1 MLSLLAAAVAVP
13 LAPREKNVLPGP
25 MIYSARDA
33 PGPMIIDSSFSSV
46 VPLATLDDD
55 FVAKAEEATRAAAA
69 AIKEQTDAIKVE
81 EAKVK
86 ASEKAFAAA
95 DEQEKAGGPM
105 SGVMPE
111 DEGLVSEATQKMRD
125 DEDLITKQRDAMQ
138 IAEQEARAAIAS
150 SPEGFVNEA
159 DAEYV
164 AKEKASAA
172 AAEATMKEDAAK
184 IKAQTDAME
193 AGLPGVQAP
202 APSPYAVQ
210 APAPDAVA
218 VAPEAVGVQA
228 PAPDPSLQAPAPDA
242 VGVQAPAPVSVS
254 PEAAAAAAIADADDA
269 DMDAQERQKK
279 LEDAEDDAELAEE
292 ERRGE
297 EIEKVQEEAEEM
309 EELQQ
314 EAQQEIEEQTEK
326 AEKQAAKTVKKARE
340 AKEKA
345 LEKRVLAARSAKAAA
360 QKAAQKAG
368 GELPKP
374 TGKASRFSSARKL
387 SKLFLHGEPSDNL
400 EMAGLTIHCFDDTE
414 TNALKW
420 MPNAMRRDQIL
431 GNCAH
436 PPRVLKNSPIAD
448 LVGAECDYAFE
459 EEHEKRQANRR
470 KPDRLKEMLARY
482 GVEPEDNWDKEKLVE
497 ELITA
502 KRTYHS
508 ERQAERRAARRAR
521 RLETASDSNTSDA
534 RMIPARSFWSTS
546 VINYG
551 QRTTFGRAGVILS
564 PDHNVVQCAFPADM
578 GTMDSGCAI
587 KAMNMDLK
595 SAIEKSQWG
604 GYNEVLVDT
613 QAYLD
618 NLPRSLAAFVYGLR
632 GSETEEV
639 AGDNAGET
647 ATTYLAFLNF
657 YNLTQADL
665 PLLRVEYDAP
675 YDEFSPDMFAN
686 GTTAPGAVFSDVSF
700 SAAHI
705 AASYRKRLSAKHH
718 LGKVPEPKWLGEGH
732 AFREGA
738 LKLDK
743 KHEQQIKR
751 QMQTQKQKA
760 KVQPLKAKVQP
771 PKAELKAE
779 LKTELKDVKKLKA
792 QYQKLKAKKAK
803 PSEAE
808 LRSELDAE
816 MKQRDILKAEL
827 KSEKLKAKVQPWGR

>member
-1 MLSLLAAAVAVP
+1 MLSLLVGTAAVP
-13 LAPREKNVLPGP
+13 LAPREKNNLPGP

-33 PGPMIIDSSFSSV
+33 PGPMIIDTKFSSV

-69 AIKEQTDAIKVE
+69 AIKEQTDAIKIE

-86 ASEKAFAAA
+86 ESEKAYAAA
-95 DEQEKAGGPM
+95 DQQQKAGAL
-105 SGVMPE
+105 SGVNPE
-111 DEGLVSEATQKMRD
+111 DEGLVSEATQKMRE
-125 DEDLITKQRDAMQ
+125 DEAAIMKQRDAMQ

-150 SPEGFVNEA
+150 SPQGFTNEN
-159 DAEYV
+159 DAAYV
-164 AKEKASAA
+164 ANEKASAA
-172 AAEATMKEDAAK
+172 AAEATMREDEAK

-193 AGLPGVQAP
+193 AGGAPVQAP

-210 APAPDAVA
+210 QPAPDAVA

-228 PAPDPSLQAPAPDA
+228 PAPEA

-254 PEAAAAAAIADADDA
+254 PEAAAAAAVADADDA
-269 DMDAQERQKK
+269 DMDAEARQKK
-279 LEDAEDDAELAEE
+279 LEDAQDDAELAEE
-292 ERRGE
+292 ARRGE
-297 EIEKVQEEAEEM
+297 EIDKVQEEADKM

-314 EAQQEIEEQTEK
+314 EAEQEIEEEKEQT
-326 AEKQAAKTVKKARE
+326 EKQAARAMKKARQ

-345 LEKRVLAARSAKAAA
+345 LEKRVLATRSAKAAA
-360 QKAAQKAG
+360 QKAAEKAG
-368 GELPKP
+368 EELPKP

-387 SKLFLHGEPSDNL
+387 SKLFLRGAPSDSL

-414 TNALKW
+414 NWGQKW
-420 MPNAMRRDQIL
+420 MPSAMRRDQIL
-431 GNCAH
+431 GSCAH
-436 PPRVLKNSPIAD
+436 PPRVLKNSPIAE
-448 LVGAECDYAFE
+448 LVGAECDYAFDE
-459 EEHEKRQANRR
+459 KHEVRHAERMKS
-470 KPDRLKEMLARY
+470 DRLKEELVRN
-482 GVEPEDNWDKEKLVE
+482 GVEPEDNWDKDTLVE
-497 ELITA
+497 QLVKA
-502 KRTYHS
+502 KRANHA
-508 ERQAERRAARRAR
+508 ERQAERRAARR
-521 RLETASDSNTSDA
+521 LESASDSNTSDA
-534 RMIPARSFWSTS
+534 RLIPARSFWSTS
-546 VINYG
+546 VINYD

-578 GTMDSGCAI
+578 GTMDSGCGVT
-587 KAMNMDLK
+587 AMNMDLK
-595 SAIEKSQWG
+595 SAIAGSRWG

-632 GSETEEV
+632 GSEAEDV

-647 ATTYLAFLNF
+647 ATTYLAFLDF
-657 YNLTQADL
+657 YNMTEADL
-665 PLLRVEYDAP
+665 PLLRVEYDVPFDKYA
-675 YDEFSPDMFAN
+675 PDMFQN

-718 LGKVPEPKWLGEGH
+718 LGKVPEPKLWLGEGH

-738 LKLDK
+738 RKLDK

-751 QMQTQKQKA
+751 QMQTQKQK
-760 KVQPLKAKVQP
+760 VQPLKAQ
-771 PKAELKAE
+771 

-792 QYQKLKAKKAK
+792 QYKKLKAKKAK

-808 LRSELDAE
+808 LRSELSTE

-827 KSEKLKAKVQPWGR
+827 KSEKLKAKVQPWGQ

>member
-1 MLSLLAAAVAVP
+1 
-13 LAPREKNVLPGP
+13 

-33 PGPMIIDSSFSSV
+33 PGPMIIDAKFSSV
-46 VPLATLDDD
+46 VPLASLEDD
-55 FVAKAEEATRAAAA
+55 FVAKAEEATRAATA
-69 AIKEQTDAIKVE
+69 AIKEQTDAIKIE

-86 ASEKAFAAA
+86 ESEKAYAAA
-95 DEQEKAGGPM
+95 DQQQKAGAL
-105 SGVMPE
+105 SGVNAE
-111 DEGLVSEATQKMRD
+111 DEGLVSEATQRMR
-125 DEDLITKQRDAMQ
+125 EDLDTIEKQKDAMQ
-138 IAEQEARAAIAS
+138 IAEQEARAATAS
-150 SPEGFVNEA
+150 SPPGFTNDA
-159 DAEYV
+159 DAAYV
-164 AKEKASAA
+164 ANEKASAA
-172 AAEATMKEDAAK
+172 AAEATMRENEAK
-184 IKAQTDAME
+184 IKEQTDAME
-193 AGLPGVQAP
+193 AGGAPVQAP
-202 APSPYAVQ
+202 APSPYAVQEPAPDAVAVAPEAVGVQ

-228 PAPDPSLQAPAPDA
+228 PAPDA
-242 VGVQAPAPVSVS
+242 VAVQAPAPVSVS

-269 DMDAQERQKK
+269 DMDAEARQKK
-279 LEDAEDDAELAEE
+279 LEDAQDEAELAEE
-292 ERRGE
+292 ARRGE

-368 GELPKP
+368 EELPKP